1 MSSSGLSANGV
12 YDKLVVNKLIIN
24 DNFTPIII
32 PDALWKSQIEAQN
45 KFAALFKG
53 AKHVTNTNASHYIHR
68 TQPQL
73 VIDSIR
79 EVVDQ
84 VRSASESHP

>member
-1 MSSSGLSANGV
+1 MGTLRTHRLGQAPKEFSQHFS
-12 YDKLVVNKLIIN
+12 
-24 DNFTPIII
+24 
-32 PDALWKSQIEAQN
+32 DALWKSQIEAQN

-53 AKHVTNTNASHYIHR
+53 AKHVTKTNADHYIHR